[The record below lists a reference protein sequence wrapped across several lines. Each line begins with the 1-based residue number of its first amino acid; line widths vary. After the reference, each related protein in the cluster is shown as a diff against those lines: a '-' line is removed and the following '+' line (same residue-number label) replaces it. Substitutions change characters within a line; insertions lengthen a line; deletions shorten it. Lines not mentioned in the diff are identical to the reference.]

1 MRTAIQIMN
10 DATLP
15 SDAKLAEMAAVVN
28 EANSKR
34 VTADM
39 SYADFTGPD
48 SNFPVNLVLTGELND
63 GTEVAITLTQRGY
76 ESGGFGYAHET
87 GKVNIG
93 GTRFQIGSWSV
104 IGSKNRADAGIVAGR
119 VAANK
124 AEKAAAR
131 K

>member
-10 DATLP
+10 DATLTA
-15 SDAKLAEMAAVVN
+15 DAKLAEMAAVVN

-48 SNFPVNLVLTGELND
+48 SNFPESLILTGELND
-63 GTEVAITLTQRGY
+63 GTEVEITLTQRGFG
-76 ESGGFGYAHET
+76 SGGFGYAHES

-93 GTRFQIGSWSV
+93 GTRFQVGSWSV
-104 IGSKNRADAGIVAGR
+104 IGSKNRADAGVVAGL